1 MAHHGGH
8 RSNNTNFKAAVIRT
22 INTKMRLHMKGCG
35 STELQPLI
43 TIVIIRVSILCFY
56 RPLAGC
62 QTGWIQCRFHNGASG
77 ICGRCGVSVNSSSAL
92 QADGV
97 GYLRWNES
105 AWMKQ
110 SKPEGCSGSQ
120 VETLLGSV
128 DLWTFTPARTDH
140 SDWSS
145 RRRILK
151 ERFTDSLNKIQ
162 WKQAEKCLLLTS
174 RVCETKSGSYS
185 WKKNYSTPT
194 AY

>member
-8 RSNNTNFKAAVIRT
+8 RSNNTNFKAAVIRK

-110 SKPEGCSGSQ
+110 SKPEGCCWPAA
-120 VETLLGSV
+120 VEARLRPFLAPSTCELLHRLALITLTG
-128 DLWTFTPARTDH
+128 AR
-140 SDWSS
+140 SAA
-145 RRRILK
+145 
-151 ERFTDSLNKIQ
+151 F
-162 WKQAEKCLLLTS
+162 
-174 RVCETKSGSYS
+174 
-185 WKKNYSTPT
+185 
-194 AY
+194 